1 MKKKLSF
8 AKHTLEEHSRLINMT
23 GMDRSVKKILIADCS
38 KLKATIESMGEPIAL
53 HNNGRVRTVKA

>member
-8 AKHTLEEHSRLINMT
+8 AKHTLEEHSKLINMT

-38 KLKATIESMGEPIAL
+38 KLKATIESIGETSAL
-53 HNNGRVRTVKA
+53 HNNARIGTAKA

>member
-1 MKKKLSF
+1 MNKHISF
-8 AKHTLEEHSRLINMT
+8 AKHTLEEHSKLINMT

-53 HNNGRVRTVKA
+53 HNNARIGTAKA